1 MSFVKK
7 AHSKPRLHVCVNLV
21 FGAAW
26 PPCFATPPSSQFCY
40 TAIPLPMITMITAIP
55 LAMITIRKSIHGF
68 PFLSMGMGLSLA
80 AFGRRSSDIKQL
92 NLHSSV
98 RELKFSVATY
108 SRQLHEKR
116 KPALL
121 GKHRYSSVAIS
132 YIVAVYVEEIV
143 VKIYLRL

>member
-40 TAIPLPMITMITAIP
+40 TAIP